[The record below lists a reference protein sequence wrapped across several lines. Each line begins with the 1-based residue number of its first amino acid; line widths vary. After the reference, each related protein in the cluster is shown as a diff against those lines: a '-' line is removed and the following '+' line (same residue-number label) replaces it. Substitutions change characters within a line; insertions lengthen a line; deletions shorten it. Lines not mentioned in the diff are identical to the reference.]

1 MTSGPEPRP
10 TPLAIKVDQS
20 APRKATNLSVNR
32 DLLRLARAEGLN
44 LSQELE
50 RALLE
55 RLAERGRQR
64 WLSENRAAIDDYNT
78 HVAVDGAFANRLR
91 QF

>member
-1 MTSGPEPRP
+1 MTSNAEPRP
-10 TPLAIKVDQS
+10 TPPAITFDHS

-55 RLAERGRQR
+55 RLAERERQR
-64 WLSENRAAIDDYNT
+64 WLAENRAEIDAYNS
-78 HVAVDGAFANRLR
+78 HIAVDGAFADRLR